1 MAAKKKI
8 KSRTKKIARRGN
20 ERTVAKTK
28 SSNKKQKTTSR
39 NKRGLVKTEGTKKN
53 VVPTRGRIQLLNL
66 RSMGAPFMDSKGR
79 FLISCEYSDG
89 STRVYSVDTILKNKE
104 PLIHLLGE
112 ASVKRALRK

>member
-8 KSRTKKIARRGN
+8 KTRKKNIALRGKKK
-20 ERTVAKTK
+20 TVAKNSNNKRK
-28 SSNKKQKTTSR
+28 SNSR
-39 NKRGLVKTEGTKKN
+39 TKRGLVKSEGAKKN
-53 VVPTRGRIQLLNL
+53 IVPTRGRIQLLNL

-89 STRVYSVDTILKNKE
+89 STRIYSVETILKNKE

-112 ASVKRALRK
+112 VSVKRALRK